1 MTTPTSDQWLELSER
16 YPDIVSRCGDS
27 VYALPEALISAIQEL
42 VPTLFGPGELDF
54 ELHLARTG
62 VSGFFLKQPFRYPVL
77 SASSDGVRQ
86 PKEAIDEE
94 IKELLT
100 DEATAIG
107 RSETSVD
114 DYMKAVDEREK
125 AMQLRQAGYVGWL
138 ISEPKFRV
146 EMADFISRWK
156 RTIARTG
163 RFPAVRKSLL
173 GERTNIPKRTR
184 EFWTDAMI
192 LYQHWGL
199 ETCLT
204 WDLPVPLY
212 PRLETRDFYNRAD
225 IETAGLHIFIPHYL
239 LRDRDLSVYD
249 IVETQRCVTDDA
261 HLAGWFDRRK
271 PNWGYERY
279 AQMLE
284 LYVYLELA
292 IKRRYGDRLR
302 GQTRRLDEAVT
313 RFWMNS
319 NDDLQ
324 VFTRTESTAKT
335 RQELYRRLKAC
346 PVRRQLN

>member
-1 MTTPTSDQWLELSER
+1 MATLISDQWLELSER
-16 YPDIVSRCGDS
+16 YPDIASRCGDS
-27 VYALPEALISAIQEL
+27 VYALPEKLISAIQEL

-62 VSGFFLKQPFRYPVL
+62 ATGLFLKQPFRYPVL

-86 PKEAIDEE
+86 SKEAIDEE

-125 AMQLRQAGYVGWL
+125 AMRLRQAGYVGWL
-138 ISEPKFRV
+138 ISEPNYRT
-146 EMADFISRWK
+146 EMEAFTSRWK
-156 RTIARTG
+156 TTIVRKG

-173 GERTNIPKRTR
+173 GERAQISKKSR
-184 EFWTDAMI
+184 EFWADAMT
-192 LYQHWGL
+192 LYRRWGL
-199 ETCLT
+199 ETCLA
-204 WDLPVPLY
+204 WELPVPLC
-212 PRLETRDFYNRAD
+212 PGLETRDFYNRDD
-225 IETAGLHIFIPHYL
+225 IEGAGLHIFIPHYL
-239 LRDRDLSVYD
+239 LRDRGLSVYD
-249 IVETQRCVTDDA
+249 IVESQRCLTDDS

-292 IKRRYGDRLR
+292 IRRRYGDRLR
-302 GQTRRLDEAVT
+302 GQTGRLDEAFT
-313 RFWMNS
+313 QFWLES

-335 RQELYRRLKAC
+335 RQELYRRLRLE
-346 PVRRQLN
+346 VT